1 MVILSA
7 GIGAGSPLG
16 PFNTDQTIIYD
27 RVFVNTG
34 NAYNELT
41 GKILLDVCVSEVNK
55 AKKEKC
61 IVWFCMFVVSN
72 KKFSFTFA
80 DSEK

>member
-1 MVILSA
+1 M
-7 GIGAGSPLG
+7 G

-27 RVFVNTG
+27 RVFINTG

-41 GKILLDVCVSEVNK
+41 GKIFLDVCVSEVNK

-61 IVWFCMFVVSN
+61 VVWFYMFIVSN
-72 KKFSFTFA
+72 KKFRFTFA